1 MGSVKCC
8 KIAFDLDL
16 IVSFIKHKNSP
27 SSNTQISSFVR
38 VDNSFNKDF
47 NCLQNNLTTLGFDN
61 CTSSKVEAYQKGNGR
76 QFSFDVIIS
85 VSVSKGFELSL
96 LIDHY
101 A

>member
-1 MGSVKCC
+1 MVFCAYLGN
-8 KIAFDLDL
+8 KI
-16 IVSFIKHKNSP
+16 
-27 SSNTQISSFVR
+27 
-38 VDNSFNKDF
+38 FNG
-47 NCLQNNLTTLGFDN
+47 LQNNLTTLGFDN